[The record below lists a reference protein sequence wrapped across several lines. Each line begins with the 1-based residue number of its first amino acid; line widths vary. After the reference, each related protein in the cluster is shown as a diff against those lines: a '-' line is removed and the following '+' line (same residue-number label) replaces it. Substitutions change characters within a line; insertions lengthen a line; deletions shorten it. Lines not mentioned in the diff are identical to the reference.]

1 MKFALHETT
10 YNIKINSFFFF
21 MDSLEPTLQMYSN
34 EFNILCVIY
43 FYIYVIVDINEIELN
58 DWDNEKK
65 IPTLLLISINPGVMS
80 TVAR

>member
-1 MKFALHETT
+1 
-10 YNIKINSFFFF
+10 

-43 FYIYVIVDINEIELN
+43 FYIYVIIDINEIELN

-80 TVAR
+80 IVAR

>member
-43 FYIYVIVDINEIELN
+43 FYVIVDINEIELN

-65 IPTLLLISINPGVMS
+65 IPTFLLISINPGVMS

>member
-1 MKFALHETT
+1 
-10 YNIKINSFFFF
+10 

>member
-1 MKFALHETT
+1 
-10 YNIKINSFFFF
+10 

-43 FYIYVIVDINEIELN
+43 FYIYVIIDINEIELN
-58 DWDNEKK
+58 DWNNEKK

>member
-1 MKFALHETT
+1 
-10 YNIKINSFFFF
+10 

-43 FYIYVIVDINEIELN
+43 FYIYVIIDINEIELN

>member
-65 IPTLLLISINPGVMS
+65 IPTLLLIFINPGVMS

>member
-1 MKFALHETT
+1 
-10 YNIKINSFFFF
+10 
-21 MDSLEPTLQMYSN
+21 MDSLEPILQMYSN

-43 FYIYVIVDINEIELN
+43 FYIYVIIDINEIELN

>member
-1 MKFALHETT
+1 
-10 YNIKINSFFFF
+10 

-43 FYIYVIVDINEIELN
+43 LYIYVIVDINEIELN

>member
-1 MKFALHETT
+1 
-10 YNIKINSFFFF
+10 

-43 FYIYVIVDINEIELN
+43 FYIYVIVNINEIEIDELN